1 MTLEPKDIDFVEKV
15 RDSFSRQPVMA
26 LIGAE
31 LTRIEAG
38 KVDIKLNYREDLTQQ
53 NGFLHA
59 GITAT
64 IADSA
69 CGYAAFTLM
78 PAETEVLTA
87 EYKINLLSPA
97 KGDYFLAEG
106 RVLKAGKTLSVVR
119 GDVYGFSQDDKKL
132 VATMLATVVSIP
144 QNS

>member
-1 MTLEPKDIDFVEKV
+1 MTLVPKDSNFVEKV
-15 RDSFSRQPVMA
+15 RDSFSRQPVMT

-38 KVDIKLNYREDLTQQ
+38 MVDIKLKYREDLTQQ

-78 PAETEVLTA
+78 PAETDVLTA

-97 KGDYFLAEG
+97 KGDYFFAEG

-119 GDVYGFSQDDKKL
+119 SDVFTFTKDEKKM
-132 VATMLATVVSIP
+132 VATMLATVVGVRKIK
-144 QNS
+144 

>member
-1 MTLEPKDIDFVEKV
+1 MTLEPKDANFVEKV
-15 RDSFSRQPVMA
+15 RDSFSRQPVMN
-26 LIGAE
+26 LIGAD
-31 LTRIEAG
+31 LILIEAG
-38 KVDIKLNYREDLTQQ
+38 KVDIKLNYHADLTQQ

-78 PAETEVLTA
+78 PAGADVLTA

-97 KGDYFLAEG
+97 KGEYFIAEG
-106 RVLKAGKTLSVVR
+106 RVLKAGKSLSVVR
-119 GDVYGFSQDDKKL
+119 GDVYAFSQGDKKL
-132 VATMLATVVSIP
+132 VATMLATVVSL
-144 QNS
+144 QKNT